1 MDRTEALR
9 LFADDILYEDFNY
22 QKPFVG
28 KPAVAAF
35 VTAFDIPGLEFVAL
49 KVVVVVVV
57 VVLYCVLCC
66 VALHHI
72 TDISD

>member
-1 MDRTEALR
+1 M
-9 LFADDILYEDFNY
+9 
-22 QKPFVG
+22 G

-57 VVLYCVLCC
+57 AVLVVVVVVVLVL
-66 VALHHI
+66 VLVVLVLVLVVW
-72 TDISD
+72 SSSSWRSR